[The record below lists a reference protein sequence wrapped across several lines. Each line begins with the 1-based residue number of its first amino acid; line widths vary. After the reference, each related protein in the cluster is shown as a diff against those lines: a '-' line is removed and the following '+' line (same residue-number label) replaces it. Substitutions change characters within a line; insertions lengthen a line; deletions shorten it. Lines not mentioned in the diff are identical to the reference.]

1 MHRLILMR
9 HAEAERAHPGGDR
22 ERPLSPRG
30 RDEAT
35 RMGRALARRG
45 LRPDLALVSPAART
59 RQTWDLLQDAFG
71 DVEVRIEPD
80 LYNAPAEML
89 RALIDEAAED
99 AGCLLILA
107 HNPGV
112 PVLVGDYLLQAAASP
127 ALMERMMGGFPPAG
141 AAVFAIDPQGRRVHE
156 ALLTPRDLDALG
168 EGQP

>member
-22 ERPLSPRG
+22 ERPLSARG
-30 RDEAT
+30 REDAGV
-35 RMGRALARRG
+35 MGRTLARRG

-59 RQTWDLLQDAFG
+59 RQTWDLMQDAFG

-89 RALIDEAAED
+89 RALIAEAAEN
-99 AGCLLILA
+99 AGCLLVLA

-112 PVLVGDYLLQAAASP
+112 PVLAGDYLLQAAASP
-127 ALMERMMGGFPPAG
+127 ALMERMTGGFPPG
-141 AAVFAIDPQGRRVHE
+141 SAAVFAIDPQGRRTHE
-156 ALLTPRDLDALG
+156 AYLTPRDPGVLA
-168 EGQP
+168 